1 MTGINGISDPFLQK
15 YNSDLAANMSEQKAK
30 QSQHMRELLRT
41 LKQTPVQNENPY
53 SAMSKDRANGF
64 LDLTE
69 TKESE
74 KEDKNDIPYNYNFK
88 EVESRIQRAKTSM
101 SAGQAVVSA
110 RRKVLEVRRKMASS
124 KNNAEELQ
132 LALTHARRME
142 MVAKKKKHHLELEE
156 LARTVSKRDEKL
168 EQQEQAAVDMKNSMV
183 TADEEKIVKRQD
195 EIFDE
200 RIEMISEA
208 AEQMNDQM
216 LKELNEK
223 IAEFG
228 EDELRELEEAME
240 MLENMEMI
248 DPHMTKEDLDEL
260 KRKHRASEQKAMM
273 KADMDYLKGMIK
285 LNSAGKGISS
295 VSFPS
300 AAVSNISMP
309 AMSLPTVSAPVSV
322 SIDVQ
327 V

>member
-30 QSQHMRELLRT
+30 QSQHMRELLRN

-88 EVESRIQRAKTSM
+88 EVESRIQRAKTSV

-285 LNSAGKGISS
+285 LNSAGKGMSS

-300 AAVSNISMP
+300 AAGSNISLP
-309 AMSLPTVSAPVSV
+309 AMSVPTVSTPVSV

>member
-1 MTGINGISDPFLQK
+1 MTGINGITDPFLQK

-30 QSQHMRELLRT
+30 QSQHMRELLRN

-88 EVESRIQRAKTSM
+88 EVESRIQRAKTSV

-285 LNSAGKGISS
+285 LSSAGKGISS

-300 AAVSNISMP
+300 AAVSNFSMP
-309 AMSLPTVSAPVSV
+309 AISVPTVSAPVSV

>member
-1 MTGINGISDPFLQK
+1 MTGINRISDPFIQK
-15 YNSDLAANMSEQKAK
+15 YNSDMAANMSEQKTK
-30 QSQHMRELLRT
+30 QSQHMRELLRS

-53 SAMSKDRANGF
+53 SAMSKDKANGF

-74 KEDKNDIPYNYNFK
+74 KEDNNDIPYNYNFK
-88 EVESRIQRAKTSM
+88 EVEGRIQRAKTSV

-110 RRKVLEVRRKMASS
+110 RRKVLEVRRKIASS
-124 KNNAEELQ
+124 KGNAEELQ

-156 LARTVSKRDEKL
+156 MANTVSKRDER
-168 EQQEQAAVDMKNSMV
+168 QEQIEQASVDMKNAMV
-183 TADEEKIVKRQD
+183 NADEEKIIKRQD

-200 RIEMISEA
+200 RNEMISEA
-208 AEQMNDQM
+208 TEQMNDQM

-248 DPHMTKEDLDEL
+248 DPHMTKEDLEEL
-260 KRKHRASEQKAMM
+260 KRKHRANEQKAMM

-285 LNSAGKGISS
+285 LQNEGKGISFISSPS
-295 VSFPS
+295 VSVP
-300 AAVSNISMP
+300 NLSMP
-309 AMSLPTVSAPVSV
+309 AMSMPSVSTPVSV

>member
-30 QSQHMRELLRT
+30 QSQHMRELLRN

-88 EVESRIQRAKTSM
+88 EVESRIQRAKTSV

-110 RRKVLEVRRKMASS
+110 RRKVMEVRRKMASS

-208 AEQMNDQM
+208 TEQMNDQM

-309 AMSLPTVSAPVSV
+309 AMSVPTVSAPVSV

>member
-88 EVESRIQRAKTSM
+88 EVESRIQRAKTSV

-285 LNSAGKGISS
+285 LNSAGKGMSS

-300 AAVSNISMP
+300 AAVSNISLP
-309 AMSLPTVSAPVSV
+309 AMSVPTVSTPVSV

>member
-1 MTGINGISDPFLQK
+1 MTGINGITDPFLQK

-88 EVESRIQRAKTSM
+88 EVESRIQRAKTSV

-208 AEQMNDQM
+208 TEQMNDQM

-285 LNSAGKGISS
+285 LNSAGKGMSS

-300 AAVSNISMP
+300 AAVSNISLP
-309 AMSLPTVSAPVSV
+309 AMSVPTVSTPVSV

>member
-88 EVESRIQRAKTSM
+88 EVESRIQRAKTSV

-110 RRKVLEVRRKMASS
+110 RRKVMEVRRKMASS

-183 TADEEKIVKRQD
+183 MADEEKIVKRQD

-285 LNSAGKGISS
+285 LNSAGKGMSS

-309 AMSLPTVSAPVSV
+309 AMSVPTVSTPVSV

>member
-1 MTGINGISDPFLQK
+1 MTGINNISDPFLQK
-15 YNSDLAANMSEQKAK
+15 YNSDLAANMSEQKSK
-30 QSQHMRELLRT
+30 QSQHMRELLRS
-41 LKQTPVQNENPY
+41 LKQTPEQNENPY
-53 SAMSKDRANGF
+53 CVMSDDKANGF
-64 LDLTE
+64 LDLTQ

-74 KEDKNDIPYNYNFK
+74 KEDENEIEYTYNFK
-88 EVESRIQRAKTSM
+88 DVEGRIQRAKTSV
-101 SAGQAVVSA
+101 SAGQAVASA
-110 RRKVLEVRRKMASS
+110 RRKVLEVRRKMASG
-124 KNNAEELQ
+124 KGDCEQLQ

-156 LARTVSKRDEKL
+156 MAQTVRERDEKL
-168 EQQEQAAVDMKNSMV
+168 EKQEQAAVDMKNSMV
-183 TADEEKIVKRQD
+183 TASEEKIIKKQD

-200 RIEMISEA
+200 RERMIQEA
-208 AEQMNDQM
+208 AKQMNDEM

-248 DPHMTKEDLDEL
+248 DPHMTKEDLEEL

-285 LNSAGKGISS
+285 LQSAGSGINPISS
-295 VSFPS
+295 PSYTAASAGLVS
-300 AAVSNISMP
+300 VSMP
-309 AMSLPTVSAPVSV
+309 SVSEPVSV

-327 V
+327 I